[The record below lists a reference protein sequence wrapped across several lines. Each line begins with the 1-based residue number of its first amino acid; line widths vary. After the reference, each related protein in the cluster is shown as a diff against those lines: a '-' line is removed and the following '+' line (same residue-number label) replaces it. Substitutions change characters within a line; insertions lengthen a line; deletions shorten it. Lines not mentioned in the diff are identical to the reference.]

1 MTHGN
6 RIIFLAA
13 TLPQRHRCCS
23 CCCCRYSFPLVDVF
37 CARKYFDLFPP
48 IARHVT
54 LQVLDFHEL
63 LLVVLPLELHVDRSL
78 VLIIIIVF
86 DVVSIRKYYD
96 DYFNTFIGVVH
107 TTSYELW

>member
-1 MTHGN
+1 
-6 RIIFLAA
+6 
-13 TLPQRHRCCS
+13 
-23 CCCCRYSFPLVDVF
+23 VF

-63 LLVVLPLELHVDRSL
+63 LLLLPLELHVDRSL

-86 DVVSIRKYYD
+86 DVVSIGKYYD
-96 DYFNTFIGVVH
+96 DYCNTFNLLVLYILPATSCGDHLELEIVEESKIYSSMKIDVH
-107 TTSYELW
+107 ASLVNVFV